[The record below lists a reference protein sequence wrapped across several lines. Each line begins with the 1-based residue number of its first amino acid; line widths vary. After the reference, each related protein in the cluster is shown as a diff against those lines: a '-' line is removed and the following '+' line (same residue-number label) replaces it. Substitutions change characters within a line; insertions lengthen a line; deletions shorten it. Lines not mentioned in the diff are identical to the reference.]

1 MNNTSL
7 CISGL
12 LNDIRDCLSESDFDS
27 ARFIRDGL
35 LQRFQYGPG
44 WLSCEEEDL
53 LASY

>member
-1 MNNTSL
+1 MNNTTL

-12 LNDIRDCLSESDFDS
+12 IGDIQDCLNESDFDS

-35 LQRFQYGPG
+35 LKRLQYGPG
-44 WLSCEEEDL
+44 WLSSEEEQL

>member
-1 MNNTSL
+1 MNNTTL

-12 LNDIRDCLSESDFDS
+12 LSDIRDCLNESDFDS

-35 LQRFQYGPG
+35 LQRLHCGPG
-44 WLSCEEEDL
+44 WLSSEEEEM